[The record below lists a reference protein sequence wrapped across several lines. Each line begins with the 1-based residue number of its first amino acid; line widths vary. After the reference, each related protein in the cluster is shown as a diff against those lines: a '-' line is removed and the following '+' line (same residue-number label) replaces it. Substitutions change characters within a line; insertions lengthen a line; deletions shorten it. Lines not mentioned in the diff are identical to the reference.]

1 MPRRILIIQGHPDP
15 DPARLC
21 RALAEAYAE
30 GAHTAGHEVTRLD
43 LARMDIPLLRSET
56 EFKQGQPAP
65 QIRQAQD
72 ALLAA
77 EHIVVIFPLWLGT
90 LPALTKAFFEQ
101 TLRPG
106 FAFATEG
113 KGFPKGRL
121 KGRSL
126 RLVVTMGMPALAYR
140 WLYSAHAL
148 KGLSRSLFGFV
159 GFKPV
164 RQTLFGMAANASPK
178 RRQGWLDEMRRLGER
193 AR

>member
-30 GAHTAGHEVTRLD
+30 GAHKAGHEVARLD
-43 LARMDIPLLRSET
+43 LAQMDIPLLRSET
-56 EFKQGQPAP
+56 AFKEEPPTQE
-65 QIRQAQD
+65 IRRAQE

-77 EHIVVIFPLWLGT
+77 EHVVVIFPLWLGT
-90 LPALTKAFFEQ
+90 LPALVKAFFEQ

-106 FAFATEG
+106 FAFATKG

-121 KGRSL
+121 KGRSV

-140 WLYSAHAL
+140 WLYGAHAL

-159 GFKPV
+159 GLKPV
-164 RQTLFGMAANASPK
+164 RQTLFGMVASASQQ